1 MSKEKKTD
9 ALKYN
14 RIRCLMAIIA
24 CTLLCV
30 VVFFGVCAQLV
41 FNGESDFP
49 EYGWKSYHLFTILS
63 NMLMAVSAA
72 MCIPYAVDGIRNH
85 NYHLPRWY
93 VDLMY
98 MGATSVTITF
108 VIAITI
114 LSSAAGF
121 YRIMLWSNN
130 FHLHTLGPLLA
141 ITIFFLINSD
151 HRVGFRKTFLAIGP
165 VAAYGLVYI
174 IMVFI
179 IGEEAGGWRDHY
191 QISTVT
197 DYVPVPVAYL
207 ILLALSFGLATLLRV
222 GHNAIHR
229 KTKSSLEKYYQTD
242 EAFSYPDIES
252 AIRALADL
260 SKPRD
265 KGGELTLP
273 RRAMT
278 ILEKKY
284 KSGLSMEEMCRIYLS
299 EYYS

>member
-1 MSKEKKTD
+1 
-9 ALKYN
+9 
-14 RIRCLMAIIA
+14 
-24 CTLLCV
+24 
-30 VVFFGVCAQLV
+30 
-41 FNGESDFP
+41 
-49 EYGWKSYHLFTILS
+49 
-63 NMLMAVSAA
+63 MLMAVSAA
-72 MCIPYAVDGIRNH
+72 MCIPYAVDGIRNN

-93 VDLMY
+93 VGLMY
-98 MGATSVTITF
+98 MGTTSVAITF
-108 VIAITI
+108 FIAITI

-121 YRIMLWSNN
+121 YKIMLWSNN
-130 FHLHTLGPLLA
+130 FHLHTLSPLLA
-141 ITIFFLINSD
+141 IAVFFLINSD
-151 HRVGFRKTFLAIGP
+151 HNVKFRKTFLAIGP

-174 IMVFI
+174 IMVFL

-191 QISTVT
+191 QVSTVT
-197 DYVPVPVAYL
+197 DYVSVPVAYL

-229 KTKSSLEKYYQTD
+229 KTKADLEKYYQTE

-284 KSGLSMEEMCRIYLS
+284 KSGLSMEEMCEVYIR
-299 EYYS
+299 EYYSEN